1 VYVSEL
7 AGQRIQRFAQVR
19 RPDALIRRAGAGV
32 PYVGDDIYNATGA
45 GQTRSRLVS
54 QGQRSLFL
62 VKLQND
68 GSFLD
73 GDVLQ
78 GCASTPS
85 FAVRYRAGTT
95 PITASVIGGTYG
107 TSVVGGTYE
116 TSVVAPG
123 TAGTIKVTVTAA
135 PDAPTGATLRCEVSA
150 SSLADPSKRD
160 VVAARLTVT

>member
-1 VYVSEL
+1 
-7 AGQRIQRFAQVR
+7 
-19 RPDALIRRAGAGV
+19 
-32 PYVGDDIYNATGA
+32 
-45 GQTRSRLVS
+45 
-54 QGQRSLFL
+54 

-95 PITASVIGGTYG
+95 PVTAA
-107 TSVVGGTYE
+107 VVGGTYE